1 MFFVF
6 VFFFNELR
14 NNILKT
20 NFAFFVSVLYF
31 LRFFILFNTKKKKK
45 VVTVFACVRFE
56 IERKKKLN
64 TERDILTIEN
74 NFDDLI

>member
-45 VVTVFACVRFE
+45 LLLFSLVFVSKLKE
-56 IERKKKLN
+56 KKN
-64 TERDILTIEN
+64 
-74 NFDDLI
+74 